1 MKLPMDK
8 LILRILPVPADR
20 QFAETP
26 LKPGLRKRLANFI
39 PDIRRQ
45 YAEKKKNLPPNDKKY
60 RPSTMWY
67 FFATV
72 LVVLSIQNFL
82 GSSRVEVISYSQFK
96 SLLKKD
102 LINDL
107 VIRETTIDGN
117 LKGAAVK
124 EVLKPEKLKEISPEV
139 LASKKPFPFE
149 TVRVE
154 DPGLTAELESAKIPF
169 KGELTSNWLPT
180 ILSWVVPVGLFFLMW
195 SYLGRK
201 MGSASGG
208 LMQIGKSKAK
218 VYIEKKTGVTFADV
232 AGIDEAEQ
240 EVAEVVGFLK
250 DPDKYQRLGGRIPKG
265 VLIVGPPGTGK
276 TLLARAVAGEAGVPF
291 FSLTGSDFVEMFVGV
306 GAARVRDLFLQA
318 VKNAPSIIF
327 IDELDAIGKA
337 RGVSVLAGNDE
348 REQTLNQLLAEMD
361 GFDPNQ
367 GVIIMAATNRPE
379 ILDAALLRPG
389 RFDRQILVD
398 RPDIIGRT
406 KILKLHA
413 KKVTLAADLDL
424 AVVAAKTPGFVGA
437 DLANI
442 VNEAALLAARQ
453 DKESIDMTDF
463 DEAIERVVA
472 GLQKKSHVI
481 NPKEKKIVAY
491 HESGHALMAELVPG
505 ADPVSK
511 ISIIPRG
518 VAALGYTTQLPTE
531 DRYLMTRSELLA
543 RIDVLLGGRVAEEIV
558 FGDVSTGAQNDLQR
572 ATEIARTMIT
582 QFGMSEKLGLAALEG
597 PRHATFLMVP
607 TQQPK
612 EYSEETAR
620 LIDGEVN
627 QILSE
632 AHTKA
637 RDILLAHRDALEELA
652 KLLLDKEVVDRPA
665 LQEILKAR
673 SIDSIEEKTRAPE
686 NNGSESPGASHER
699 NNQGMGN
706 PTFLNK
712 REIDPAGRQ
721 KS

>member
-1 MKLPMDK
+1 MKLPFHQFAS
-8 LILRILPVPADR
+8 RISSVLSDR
-20 QFAETP
+20 QLAEMPVETGP
-26 LKPGLRKRLANFI
+26 RKSVAKFI
-39 PDIRRQ
+39 ASIRAR
-45 YAEKKKNLPPNDKKY
+45 YAEKKKNTAPNENKF
-60 RPSTMWY
+60 RPAPIWY
-67 FFATV
+67 FLATISLV
-72 LVVLSIQNFL
+72 LLMQNLL
-82 GSSRVEVISYSQFK
+82 GTAHVEIISYSQFK
-96 SLLKKD
+96 SLVKKD

-107 VIRETTIDGN
+107 VIRERTIDGN

-124 EVLKPEKLKEISPEV
+124 EIFTPEKLKEISPEV
-139 LASKKPFPFE
+139 LAGKKLFPFE

-154 DPGLTAELESAKIPF
+154 DPGLTAELEAAKVPF
-169 KGELTSNWLPT
+169 KGEVTSNWLPT
-180 ILSWVVPVGLFFLMW
+180 LLSWVVPVGLFFLMW

-232 AGIDEAEQ
+232 AGIDEAEE

-250 DPDKYQRLGGRIPKG
+250 DPEKYQRLGGHIPKG

-306 GAARVRDLFLQA
+306 GAARVRDLFMQA

-337 RGVSVLAGNDE
+337 RGVSMLTGNDE

-398 RPDIIGRT
+398 RPDIKGRT
-406 KILKLHA
+406 KILELHA
-413 KKVTLAADLDL
+413 KKVKLSADLDL

-453 DKESIDMTDF
+453 DKESIEMAEF

-491 HESGHALMAELVPG
+491 HESGHALVAELVPG
-505 ADPVSK
+505 ADAVSK

-518 VAALGYTTQLPTE
+518 IAALGYTSQLPTE
-531 DRYLMTRSELLA
+531 DRYLMTRSELLG

-582 QFGMSEKLGLAALEG
+582 QFGMSEKLGLASLEG

-607 TQQPK
+607 TQSPK

-620 LIDGEVN
+620 LI
-627 QILSE
+627 
-632 AHTKA
+632 
-637 RDILLAHRDALEELA
+637 
-652 KLLLDKEVVDRPA
+652 P
-665 LQEILKAR
+665 
-673 SIDSIEEKTRAPE
+673 P
-686 NNGSESPGASHER
+686 GSS
-699 NNQGMGN
+699 M
-706 PTFLNK
+706 K
-712 REIDPAGRQ
+712 R
-721 KS
+721 

>member
-1 MKLPMDK
+1 MKLSIEK
-8 LILRILPVPADR
+8 FTSRIFPVQSDR
-20 QFAETP
+20 QFAQTP
-26 LKPGLRKRLANFI
+26 GDAEPGKRVADFFAGVGA
-39 PDIRRQ
+39 RYR
-45 YAEKKKNLPPNDKKY
+45 EKKQKDSPNDKKI
-60 RPSTMWY
+60 RLSPIWY
-67 FFATV
+67 FLASMAI
-72 LVVLSIQNFL
+72 VVLMQHFFVGAHI
-82 GSSRVEVISYSQFK
+82 EMISYSQFK
-96 SLLKKD
+96 SLVKKD
-102 LINDL
+102 LVNDL
-107 VIRETTIDGN
+107 VIHETVIEGN
-117 LKGAAVK
+117 LKGAA
-124 EVLKPEKLKEISPEV
+124 LKVILTPDKLKEITPEA
-139 LASKKPFPFE
+139 LAGKTLVPFE
-149 TVRVE
+149 TVRVA
-154 DPGLTAELESAKIPF
+154 DPGLTAELETANVPF
-169 KGELTSNWLPT
+169 KGEVTSSWLPNL
-180 ILSWVVPVGLFFLMW
+180 LSWIVPAALFFLIW
-195 SYLGRK
+195 SYVGKK

-232 AGIDEAEQ
+232 AGIDEAEE

-250 DPDKYQRLGGRIPKG
+250 DPEKYQRLGGHIPKG

-306 GAARVRDLFLQA
+306 GAARVRDLFAQA
-318 VKNAPSIIF
+318 VKSAPSIIF

-337 RGVSVLAGNDE
+337 RGVSMLTGNDE

-398 RPDIIGRT
+398 RPDIKGRT
-406 KILKLHA
+406 KILELHA
-413 KKVTLAADLDL
+413 KKVKLSAALDL
-424 AVVAAKTPGFVGA
+424 SIVAAKTPGFVGA

-453 DKESIDMTDF
+453 DKESIDMAEF

-518 VAALGYTTQLPTE
+518 IAALGYTAQLPTE

-543 RIDVLLGGRVAEEIV
+543 RINVLLGGRVAEEIV

-582 QFGMSEKLGLAALEG
+582 QFGMNEKLGLAALEG

-607 TQQPK
+607 TQSAR

-620 LIDGEVN
+620 QIDEEVK
-627 QILSE
+627 QILSD
-632 AHTKA
+632 AHGKA
-637 RDILLAHRDALEELA
+637 RDILVAYRPALEELA
-652 KLLLDKEVVDRPA
+652 KLLLEKEVVDRPA
-665 LQEILKAR
+665 LQAILKVR
-673 SIDSIEEKTRAPE
+673 SIDSLKDKKRAADTMGPE
-686 NNGSESPGASHER
+686 
-699 NNQGMGN
+699 GN
-706 PTFLNK
+706 RINTDW
-712 REIDPAGRQ
+712 E
-721 KS
+721 

>member
-1 MKLPMDK
+1 MKISIGNSVNWKIPRVCNLLIAKMAQKAGPRERVKKFIADLRTNYQARKKNKLPM
-8 LILRILPVPADR
+8 
-20 QFAETP
+20 
-26 LKPGLRKRLANFI
+26 
-39 PDIRRQ
+39 
-45 YAEKKKNLPPNDKKY
+45 EKKQRHFSVGYIILA
-60 RPSTMWY
+60 
-67 FFATV
+67 FATI
-72 LVVLSIQNFL
+72 LMFQNYF
-82 GSSRVEVISYSQFK
+82 SSPHVEIISYSQFK
-96 SLLKKD
+96 SLVNKGLV
-102 LINDL
+102 NEL
-107 VIRETTIDGN
+107 VIGETVIAGN

-124 EVLKPEKLKEISPEV
+124 EILTPEKLKKVSQDVVEGKN
-139 LASKKPFPFE
+139 LFPFA

-154 DPGLTAELESAKIPF
+154 DPGLTAELEKAGVPF
-169 KGELTSNWLPT
+169 KGEVTSNWLPT
-180 ILSWVVPVGLFFLMW
+180 ILSWVVPVALFFLLW
-195 SYLGRK
+195 TYIGKK
-201 MGSASGG
+201 MASGSGG

-232 AGIDEAEQ
+232 AGIDEAEE

-291 FSLTGSDFVEMFVGV
+291 FSLSGSDFVEMFVGV
-306 GAARVRDLFLQA
+306 GAARVRDLFMQA

-327 IDELDAIGKA
+327 IDELDAVGKA
-337 RGVSVLAGNDE
+337 RGVNMFSGNDE

-379 ILDAALLRPG
+379 ILDTALLRPG

-398 RPDIIGRT
+398 RPDIKGRT
-406 KILKLHA
+406 KILQLHA
-413 KKVTLAADLDL
+413 KKVKLSPDLDL
-424 AVVAAKTPGFVGA
+424 AIVAAKTPGFVGA

-453 DKESIDMTDF
+453 DKESIEMVEF

-481 NPKEKKIVAY
+481 NPKEKKIVAH
-491 HESGHALMAELVPG
+491 HEAGHALVAELVPG
-505 ADPVSK
+505 ADPVAK

-543 RIDVLLGGRVAEEIV
+543 RIYVLLGGRVAEEII

-582 QFGMSEKLGLAALEG
+582 QFGMSEKLGLASLEG
-597 PRHATFLMVP
+597 PRRSTFLMVP
-607 TQQPK
+607 TQSPR

-620 LIDGEVN
+620 LIDSELK
-627 QILSE
+627 QTLAE

-637 RDILLAHRDALEELA
+637 RDILIANRTALEELA
-652 KLLLDKEVVDRPA
+652 KLLLEKEVVDRPA
-665 LQEILKAR
+665 LQAILKVR
-673 SIDSIEEKTRAPE
+673 SIDSLKDKKKSADTHGIE
-686 NNGSESPGASHER
+686 NNE
-699 NNQGMGN
+699 GN
-706 PTFLNK
+706 AEHAQPK
-712 REIDPAGRQ
+712 I
-721 KS
+721 